1 MAELSEVL
9 PAMDVKELYFLVTAC
24 GLMTHMGILSDAA
37 AEELTGLKTA
47 VEHEL
52 DGRPTR
58 RL

>member
-1 MAELSEVL
+1 
-9 PAMDVKELYFLVTAC
+9 MDVKELYFLVTAC
-24 GLMTHMGILSDAA
+24 ALMTRMGILSDAA

>member
-1 MAELSEVL
+1 VAELTELL
-9 PAMDVKELYFLVTAC
+9 PSMAVKELVTAC
-24 GLMTHMGILSDAA
+24 GLMTRMGVLSDAA